1 MRSVIL
7 LSVTAL
13 SLTTGC
19 TNRMEAVGQVD
30 QPAGRMYSTHVKPVT
45 SSPKCVE
52 CHKKES
58 EAAHVRDK
66 DLGDFATIKLYPQG
80 LRTMLTDARYAKNLF
95 TEEEVKNVLD
105 WLDAGRP
112 NDPKTF

>member
-30 QPAGRMYSTHVKPVT
+30 QPTGRMYSTHVKPVT
-45 SSPKCVE
+45 SSPKCME
-52 CHKKES
+52 CHNTDP
-58 EAAHVRDK
+58 AASAAPK
-66 DLGDFATIKLYPQG
+66 GLGAYSVDKLYPQG

>member
-1 MRSVIL
+1 MRRVIL
-7 LSVTAL
+7 LSLTTLAL
-13 SLTTGC
+13 ATGC

-30 QPAGRMYSTHVKPVT
+30 TPAGRMYSTHVKPVT

-52 CHKKES
+52 CHTTDS
-58 EAAHVRDK
+58 AASGAPSG
-66 DLGDFATIKLYPQG
+66 LGAYSVDRLYPQG
-80 LRTMLTDARYAKNLF
+80 LRTMLTDSRYAKDLF